1 MKKTWLLACLSCTLL
16 ACNSVDKQAAVKLQ
30 QARTAYERGDYT
42 EAKTQIDSIKVLY
55 PKAFKTRREANK
67 LKYEVEQDELGQN
80 LAWLDSTLQARQ
92 AKLDSIKGDYLFEK
106 DEEYQDIGSY
116 IHPSQVIEK
125 NLHRSF
131 LRFQVDETGLMRM
144 TSIYCG
150 SYNIHHTAIKV
161 TAPDG
166 TFAETPAAS
175 DSYETTDLDEKIEKA
190 DFKAGEDGNVMAF
203 INSNRDRNLRVQ
215 YLGERPYTTTM
226 LPTDRQAA
234 AAVYELAELLSS
246 ITGLQEEIKQAGL
259 KREFIQRK
267 LQGDEEGK

>member
-1 MKKTWLLACLSCTLL
+1 MKRVLLLTCLCCTLA
-16 ACNSVDKQAAVKLQ
+16 ACNRVEKQAAVMLQ
-30 QARTAYERGDYT
+30 SARTAYGRGDYT

-55 PKAFKTRREANK
+55 PKAFKARRAANK
-67 LKYEVEQDELGQN
+67 LKYEVEWDELGQN

-92 AKLDSIKGDYLFEK
+92 ARLDSVKGNYLFEK
-106 DEEYQDIGSY
+106 DGEYQDIGSY

-150 SYNIHHTAIKV
+150 SYNIHHTAVKV

-166 TFAETPAAS
+166 TFAETPAS
-175 DSYETTDLDEKIEKA
+175 DDSYETTDLDEKIEKA
-190 DFKAGEDGNVMAF
+190 DYKAGEDGNVMAF
-203 INSNRDRNLRVQ
+203 ISSNSGQNLRVQ

-226 LPTDRQAA
+226 LPADREAA
-234 AAVYELAELLSS
+234 AAVYELSQLLSS

-267 LQGDEEGK
+267 LQGEEEK